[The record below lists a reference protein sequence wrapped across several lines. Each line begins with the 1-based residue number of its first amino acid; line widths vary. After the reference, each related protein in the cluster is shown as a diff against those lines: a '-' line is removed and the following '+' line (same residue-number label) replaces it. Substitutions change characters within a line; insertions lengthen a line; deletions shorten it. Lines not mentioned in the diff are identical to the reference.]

1 MDTKSGYPFWVLAN
15 GLLPTYPRIQRD
27 ERCDVAIIGGGITG
41 ALIAE
46 ELSQHG
52 HDVVV
57 IEQRDIGW
65 GSTAASTA
73 MLQYEIDE
81 HMRDL
86 ADRYDELTAA
96 LAYTTCAEAVE
107 GLIAI
112 GKSLGDVGL
121 KSTSS
126 VYLASTPRH
135 LERFAEEQTIRKRY
149 GLPSKFL
156 DAAEVLERF
165 EIKAS
170 GALYSPLA
178 AVVDPYRFT
187 CRLLARVHRRGARI
201 YDRTRIEKT
210 DATSRGVTLHS
221 DQGCKIRAG
230 HLVVAA
236 GYEGQR
242 WIPKRVAAN
251 RSSYAVVTDP
261 LDSTDLKK
269 LSRAI
274 FWESARPYHYLRT
287 TTDHRL
293 IIGGEDDKIDI
304 PARRDKR
311 VHERAKLLYE
321 YAQELF
327 PSLTLTP
334 AFAWAGTFA
343 ETEDGLPFFGA
354 HDKVGPRVLFAMGYG
369 GNGIT
374 YSYLGAG
381 VLRAIIEKQPHRL
394 KQLYSFDRLK
404 SR

>member
-15 GLLPTYPRIQRD
+15 GLLPSYPRIERD

-41 ALIAE
+41 ALIAD
-46 ELSQHG
+46 ELSRHG

-81 HMRDL
+81 PMRAL

-96 LAYTTCAEAVE
+96 LAYTTCVEAVE
-107 GLIAI
+107 GLIRLARD
-112 GKSLGDVGL
+112 LGDVGL
-121 KSTSS
+121 KSTGS

-135 LERFAEEQTIRKRY
+135 LPQLAEEQALRTRY

-156 DAAEVLERF
+156 SAAAVLERF
-165 EIKAS
+165 EITAP
-170 GALYSPLA
+170 GALYSNTA

-187 CRLLARVHRRGARI
+187 CRLLARVHRRGTRI
-201 YDRTRIEKT
+201 YDRSRVERMEP
-210 DATSRGVTLHS
+210 TSRGVTLHT
-221 DQGCKIRAG
+221 DQGCRIRAG
-230 HLVVAA
+230 HLIVAA

-242 WIPKRVAAN
+242 WIPTRVARN

-261 LDSTDLKK
+261 LDRADLKK
-269 LSRAI
+269 LGRAI

-287 TTDHRL
+287 TTDRRL
-293 IIGGEDDKIDI
+293 IIGGEDDRVDV
-304 PARRDKR
+304 PAKRDKR
-311 VHERAKLLYE
+311 VHQRAKLLYA

-343 ETEDGLPFFGA
+343 ETEDGLPFFGP
-354 HDKVGPRVLFAMGYG
+354 HERVHRRVLFAMGYG

-374 YSYLGAG
+374 YSYLGAR
-381 VLRAIIEKQPHRL
+381 VLRAILEKQAHPLRE
-394 KQLYSFDRLK
+394 LYAFDRLE
-404 SR
+404 R